1 MKKPWSSP
9 DKLDNWLLFHDKLVW
24 SRQNNLQPCKF
35 LFKIPLCG
43 IYYFQTLNHPFHDQ
57 GYYIYMVPNFYRQ
70 NHKHPD
76 SLSSTKT
83 HPFLS
88 TYLYLAL
95 YLFNFQWNSI
105 FRKKE
110 EEETVF
116 SKWGKK
122 NDSLFIKKEKG
133 RLMHKFWKYFPV
145 FTSECVRKRKE
156 SKRKKGK
163 NEIKR
168 TR

>member
-1 MKKPWSSP
+1 MTSWSEAVRIIYSHVNFFLRYP
-9 DKLDNWLLFHDKLVW
+9 CVESITFKLWIIHSMTRDIIYIWSLTFTDKIISTLILCHQQKRTLFSAHIYIWL
-24 SRQNNLQPCKF
+24 
-35 LFKIPLCG
+35 
-43 IYYFQTLNHPFHDQ
+43 Y
-57 GYYIYMVPNFYRQ
+57 
-70 NHKHPD
+70 
-76 SLSSTKT
+76 
-83 HPFLS
+83 
-88 TYLYLAL
+88 TYLT
-95 YLFNFQWNSI
+95 FNEIQF
-105 FRKKE
+105 FEKKK